1 MKVIMITLSK
11 NGGMVHYTAQLA
23 NNLMNMVDL
32 TLIVPKGCNTNYFD
46 SKISLKTVNIPSQGG
61 WLNKDHFNIFK
72 LFKLIKEVNPDVIH
86 VSGSYVWMIGLFFFL
101 KITEYPVVITLH
113 DINIHKGEDS
123 LISKIANYFYLK
135 IADYIFV
142 HGKNLKKELLDKG
155 FEDNKVKVIKH
166 GDYSFFTKYS
176 SKNVKED
183 GSILF
188 FGRIEEYKGLEY
200 LLKSVPLIKEEVNNL
215 NIIIAG
221 RGDLTKYANLI
232 EGNRNLEVIN
242 KYINDDHVAELFQRA
257 SVVAMPYIE
266 GSQSGI
272 IPIAYSFKKPVVVT
286 DVGSIPEVV
295 DNGITGFVVPPRD
308 VKALAEAL
316 INLLK
321 DEDLR
326 KKMGVNSYKKMK
338 EELSWDI
345 ISKQTVETY
354 KKLLN
359 D

>member
-1 MKVIMITLSK
+1 MKVLVITLLK
-11 NGGMVHYTAQLA
+11 KGGMVHYTAQLT
-23 NNLMNMVDL
+23 NSLVDNVHIN
-32 TLIVPKGCNTNYFD
+32 LIVPTGCNEEYFD
-46 SKISLKTVNIPSQGG
+46 DKINLKTIQTPPQGK
-61 WLNKDHFNIFK
+61 WLSFDQFNIFK
-72 LFKLIKEVNPDVIH
+72 LFKLIKDIDPDIIH
-86 VSGSYVWMIGLFFFL
+86 ISGNYVWVIGLFFFF
-101 KITEYPVVITLH
+101 KIKKYPIVVTLH
-113 DINIHKGEDS
+113 DINAHYGENTFINK
-123 LISKIANYFYLK
+123 LTNYFYLK
-135 IADYIFV
+135 IANYVFV
-142 HGKNLKKELLDKG
+142 HGESLKKELLEKG
-155 FEDNKVKVIKH
+155 FENDNVSVIKH
-166 GDYSFFTKYS
+166 GDYSFFTNYS
-176 SKNVKED
+176 DKEITED

-188 FGRIEEYKGLEY
+188 FGRIEDYKGLEY
-200 LLKSVPLIKEEVNNL
+200 LLKSVPLIKKEVDNL

-221 RGDLTKYANLI
+221 RGNLTKYTDLI
-232 EGNRNLEVIN
+232 KGNENLEVIN
-242 KYINDDHVAELFQRA
+242 KYIEDDQVAELFQRA
-257 SVVAMPYIE
+257 SIVAMPYIE

-295 DNGITGFVVPPRD
+295 DDGITGFVVPPRD

-321 DEDLR
+321 DDALR